1 MGKLLGELG
10 IHGVKFTATAGTLA
24 TFLMALL
31 DAVQKLCVPAAAP
44 WHVGYPDSTTLHRS
58 YSMGL
63 ASAPAP
69 LASGGP
75 SILIFLPHCR
85 LARHGHLFL
94 HITRAR

>member
-10 IHGVKFTATAGTLA
+10 THGVKFTTAAGTLA

-44 WHVGYPDSTTLHRS
+44 WHVGYPGSTTLHRS

-63 ASAPAP
+63 ADLVAVRTPQGQA
-69 LASGGP
+69 LK
-75 SILIFLPHCR
+75 R
-85 LARHGHLFL
+85 
-94 HITRAR
+94 